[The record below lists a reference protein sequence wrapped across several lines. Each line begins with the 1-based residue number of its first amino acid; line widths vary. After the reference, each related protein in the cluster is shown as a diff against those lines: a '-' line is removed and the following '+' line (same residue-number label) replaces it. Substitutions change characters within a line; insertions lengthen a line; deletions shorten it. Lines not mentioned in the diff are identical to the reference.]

1 VSRLSRKPLTQTYSP
16 QIIPFP
22 ADGRGCITSTPKSA
36 EFSKKQRFWRKYERD
51 SCMPG
56 AKNGERPYLAAPNPL
71 FGTPF
76 LGHFLRFLSLLSPM
90 SHTYFI
96 IPPHSYLFI
105 CHIKTKHHLHQVSFQ
120 YSLTLISPIT
130 TNPQYKKCT

>member
-56 AKNGERPYLAAPNPL
+56 AKNGERPYLAVPKPAFWDPFFGAFSPISVATLPNVTHL
-71 FGTPF
+71 FYYPA
-76 LGHFLRFLSLLSPM
+76 
-90 SHTYFI
+90 
-96 IPPHSYLFI
+96 
-105 CHIKTKHHLHQVSFQ
+105 
-120 YSLTLISPIT
+120 TLILIYLPH
-130 TNPQYKKCT
+130 